1 MSTAQ
6 SAEQAAQLA
15 YQQAYQLYQQQAAA
29 QLQQQV
35 GSNQKYKST
44 LCNIW
49 LMEGVCPRGRL
60 CHYAHGIRELNY
72 SQYYALWGTTPTVT
86 TPVNKPEDHQNK
98 FFKTAICQF
107 WQQKGVCN
115 NGDQCKWAHGDQELR
130 RSENGL
136 GMVRSGLV
144 SDEQTSSVMIGP
156 QLEGP
161 LPKREI
167 IEDDCVNDL
176 LNDRKRN
183 WQEAGLEIADR

>member
-72 SQYYALWGTTPTVT
+72 R
-86 TPVNKPEDHQNK
+86 PEDHQNK

-136 GMVRSGLV
+136 GMVRSLS

-167 IEDDCVNDL
+167 IEDQCISNDL
-176 LNDRKRN
+176 SNDRKRN
-183 WQEAGLEIADR
+183 WQEAGLEITDR